1 MTSIGKHRVH
11 SLLSLILKWR
21 CGIGRVVPNASDV
34 DLDSVPW
41 RKSLGDFTKDQ
52 RFSPININN
61 KTNKNDI
68 IAVIYII

>member
-1 MTSIGKHRVH
+1 
-11 SLLSLILKWR
+11 
-21 CGIGRVVPNASDV
+21 VPNASDV
-34 DLDSVPW
+34 DPDSVPW
-41 RKSLGDFTKDQ
+41 RKSLGDFTKDR